1 MNLTALIDRALEMG
15 QYGLLAS
22 FGAVANYFYATWMQG
37 KPFVWK
43 MFIANIVL
51 AFFAGNMAGEFIAPE
66 TKFRDGIIMACGY
79 CAFPLLA
86 IFEAVVLSKFKDFLS
101 TIKLT
106 K

>member
-1 MNLTALIDRALEMG
+1 MNLIDRLLEMT

-22 FGAVANYFYATWMQG
+22 FGAIANYVYATFMQG

-43 MFIANIVL
+43 MFFANIIL
-51 AFFAGNMAGEFIAPE
+51 AFFAGNMAGEFIAPD
-66 TKFRDGIIMACGY
+66 TNYRDGIIMACGY

-86 IFEAVVLSKFKDFLS
+86 IFEAVVLSKFKEFLTS
-101 TIKLT
+101 IKLS